1 MPSITA
7 LLHTSNSGLQLGR
20 SLETLHP
27 CDEILIVDHQS
38 TDEALQVAREY
49 GARIVQS
56 LADVAPSYYLQF
68 ASSDWILCLDPC
80 ESLTESL
87 AASLYE
93 FSLSEISEPTTAAH
107 GILIREEKAQDWIDL
122 PTSETRLIPKNW
134 TRWGRWLPAHDPS
147 AEALEGRL
155 LRFMDRRS

>member
-7 LLHTSNSGLQLGR
+7 LLHTSNSGLHLGR

-27 CDEILIVDHQS
+27 CDEILIIDHQS
-38 TDEALQVAREY
+38 SDDTVRIAREY

-56 LADVAPSYYLQF
+56 LADIAPSHYLQF
-68 ASSDWILCLDPC
+68 ASSGWILCLDPR

-93 FSLSEISEPTTAAH
+93 WKLSEPTDFSPAC
-107 GILIREEKAQDWIDL
+107 GILIREEKAQGWIDL
-122 PTSETRLIPKNW
+122 PAPETRLIPQTW
-134 TRWGRWLPAHDPS
+134 TRWQGWLPVHDPA

-155 LRFMDRRS
+155 LRFMDR

>member
-1 MPSITA
+1 MPAITA

-38 TDEALQVAREY
+38 TDDTLRVAREY

-56 LADVAPSYYLQF
+56 LAPIGPSYYLQF
-68 ASSDWILCLDPC
+68 ASSDWILCLDPR

-93 FSLSEISEPTTAAH
+93 WKLWAMSGSSGARTA
-107 GILIREEKAQDWIDL
+107 LIREEKVQGWIDL
-122 PTSETRLIPKNW
+122 PTPETRLIPKNW
-134 TRWGRWLPAHDPS
+134 TRWHGSLPVHDPS

-155 LRFMDRRS
+155 LRFMDRRA

>member
-1 MPSITA
+1 MPTVTA

-20 SLETLHP
+20 ALETLHP

-38 TDEALQVAREY
+38 TDDTLRIAREY

-56 LADVAPSYYLQF
+56 LAGVAPTHYLQF
-68 ASSDWILCLDPC
+68 AAADWLLCLDSR

-93 FSLSEISEPTTAAH
+93 FKLSTLAESARPRSV
-107 GILIREEKAQDWIDL
+107 LLREEKAQGWIDL
-122 PTSETRLIPKNW
+122 PTPETRLIPRSW
-134 TRWGRWLPAHDPS
+134 TRWQGWLPAQDPS

-155 LRFMDRRS
+155 LRFTNRRS

>member
-7 LLHTSNSGLQLGR
+7 LLHSSNSGWQLGR
-20 SLETLHP
+20 ALETLHP

-38 TDEALQVAREY
+38 SDETLRIAREY

-56 LADVAPSYYLQF
+56 LAGVAPSHYLQF
-68 ASSDWILCLDPC
+68 ARSAWILCLEPN
-80 ESLTESL
+80 EALTESL

-93 FSLSEISEPTTAAH
+93 FKLSEIAQPIRPRSVF
-107 GILIREEKAQDWIDL
+107 LREEKAQGWIDL
-122 PTSETRLIPKNW
+122 PAPETRLGPKSW
-134 TRWGRWLPAHDPS
+134 TRWKGWLPAHDPS

>member
-38 TDEALQVAREY
+38 SDETLRIAREY
-49 GARIVQS
+49 GAQIVQS
-56 LADVAPSYYLQF
+56 LAGVAPRHYLQF
-68 ASSDWILCLDPC
+68 ASSEGILCLDPR

-93 FSLSEISEPTTAAH
+93 FKLSRPESLRPRNVF
-107 GILIREEKAQDWIDL
+107 LREEKAQGWIDL
-122 PTSETRLIPKNW
+122 PTPETRLIPKSW
-134 TRWGRWLPAHDPS
+134 TRWQGWLPAQDPS
-147 AEALEGRL
+147 AEALAGQL
-155 LRFMDRRS
+155 LRFVDSRA